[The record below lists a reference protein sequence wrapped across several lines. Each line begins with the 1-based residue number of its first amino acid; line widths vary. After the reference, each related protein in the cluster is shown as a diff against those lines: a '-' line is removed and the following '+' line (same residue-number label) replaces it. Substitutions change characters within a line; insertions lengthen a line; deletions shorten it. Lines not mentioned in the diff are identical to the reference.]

1 MLCSACQK
9 KEATVFLTEIVG
21 DKTHKVD
28 LCEACSKEKGASDPG
43 AFALAD
49 LLHGLGASQEISPP
63 GSEDLKCPNCGF
75 TQADFKK
82 SGRLGCSE
90 CYTTFAEGLEGLLKT
105 MHRGTRHTG
114 KMPQALMQT
123 RALADKLKSLNK
135 SLEKAIAEEDFE
147 RAAKLRDEIRQM
159 NAKLKE
165 VTV

>member
-1 MLCSACQK
+1 MLCSVCQK

-28 LCEACSKEKGASDPG
+28 LCEACSKEKGANDPSS
-43 AFALAD
+43 FALAD
-49 LLHGLGASQEISPP
+49 LLLGLGASQEIQPA
-63 GSEDLKCPNCGF
+63 GGEDLKCPNCGF

-90 CYTTFAEGLEGLLKT
+90 CYQTFSEGLESLLKT

-114 KMPQALMQT
+114 KAPQSLVQT

-135 SLEKAIAEEDFE
+135 SLEKAVAEEDFE
-147 RAAKLRDEIRQM
+147 RAAKLRDEIRV
-159 NAKLKE
+159 LKDKSRE
-165 VTV
+165 IAA